1 MADAGYL
8 TPNELFFVRSH
19 EEEKLLALKPMNCPG
34 HMLLFGSRRR
44 SYRELPIRMFE
55 FATTFAR
62 LANRRL
68 RVCRLPAALTSL
80 VVGAVRAD
88 HIRTDAVFSNI
99 RLRGIGFRFQ
109 YPTLEQGLEQIV
121 GTLHE

>member
-1 MADAGYL
+1 
-8 TPNELFFVRSH
+8 
-19 EEEKLLALKPMNCPG
+19 
-34 HMLLFGSRRR
+34 
-44 SYRELPIRMFE
+44 MFE

-68 RVCRLPAALTSL
+68 RLCRLPAALTSL
-80 VVGAVRAD
+80 VIGAVRAD

-121 GTLHE
+121 ETLHE

>member
-1 MADAGYL
+1 
-8 TPNELFFVRSH
+8 VH
-19 EEEKLLALKPMNCPG
+19 LAE
-34 HMLLFGSRRR
+34 FGAVASRYFLVN
-44 SYRELPIRMFE
+44 SDPVRMFE

-62 LANRRL
+62 LASRRL
-68 RVCRLPAALTSL
+68 RVWRLPAAAAPL

-109 YPTLEQGLEQIV
+109 YPTLEQGLEQII